1 MEATAVPEIDREI
14 CDLCGDCVAACPTGA
29 LSIVD
34 EGLQVDLAVCAY
46 CGKCEEICP
55 KEAIRLPYQVIWPD
69 D

>member
-1 MEATAVPEIDREI
+1 
-14 CDLCGDCVAACPTGA
+14 VAACPTGA

-46 CGKCEEICP
+46 CGECEEICP
-55 KEAIRLPYQVIWPD
+55 KEAVRLPYQVIWLD